1 MKAIIKATDQAGS
14 LQVTDMPTPQPGPGE
29 VLVQIKATGLCYS
42 DVTILNNK
50 YVGRKPVPIP
60 LILGHEGAGLIS
72 ELGRGVSA
80 HSAGDRVVIE
90 PLAGCGHCNQCLEGF
105 QNMCQDWEH
114 VGITRHGTFS
124 EYIAVPADQVHR
136 IPDNVTFEEA
146 ALTEPFGLVV
156 RSLERSKPIA
166 GETVAILGPGS
177 LGIMHLLAYKASGAS
192 KVIMVGLEKDRKRF
206 DIARTLGADYTI
218 NIEEKDPVKAI
229 LDITD
234 GEGADIVVET
244 ANSPKATQL
253 TFDLVAPRGR
263 IVLFGLYPK
272 AEFSPVAMLRKGLSV
287 YGDVAQVTRQ
297 FLYSLKLL
305 GSDKINL
312 QSLIS
317 RRFSFDEAP
326 EAFEAARQGDM
337 VKVIF
342 KA

>member
-29 VLVQIKATGLCYS
+29 ILVQIKAAGLCYS

-80 HSAGDRVVIE
+80 YSAGNRVVIE
-90 PLAGCGHCNQCLEGF
+90 PLAGCGHCNQCLKGF
-105 QNMCQDWEH
+105 QNMCQNWEH

-124 EYIAVPADQVHR
+124 EYIVVPAAQVHR

-146 ALTEPFGLVV
+146 ALTEPF

-192 KVIMVGLEKDRKRF
+192 KVVMVGLGKDKKRF
-206 DIARTLGADYTI
+206 DIARKLGADHTI

-297 FLYSLKLL
+297 FLYALKLL

-312 QSLIS
+312 QSLIT

-326 EAFEAARQGDM
+326 EAFEAARQGDT

-342 KA
+342 KS

>member
-14 LQVTDMPTPQPGPGE
+14 LQVTDMPAPQPGPGE

-72 ELGRGVSA
+72 ELGRGVNA

-90 PLAGCGHCNQCLEGF
+90 PLAGCGHCNQCLKGF
-105 QNMCQDWEH
+105 KNMCQDWEH

-124 EYIAVPADQVHR
+124 EYIVVPVAQVHR

-156 RSLERSKPIA
+156 RSLEQSKPMA

-192 KVIMVGLEKDRKRF
+192 KVIMVGLGKDRKRF
-206 DIARTLGADYTI
+206 DIARTLGADHTI

-234 GEGADIVVET
+234 GEGVDIVVET

-297 FLYSLKLL
+297 FLYALKLL
-305 GSDKINL
+305 ASDKINL
-312 QSLIS
+312 LSLIT

-326 EAFEAARQGDM
+326 EAFEVARQGDM

-342 KA
+342 KS

>member
-1 MKAIIKATDQAGS
+1 MKAIVKATDQAGS

-29 VLVQIKATGLCYS
+29 ILVQIKATGLCYS

-80 HSAGDRVVIE
+80 YSAGDRVVIE
-90 PLAGCGHCNQCLEGF
+90 PLAGCGHCNQCLKGF
-105 QNMCQDWEH
+105 QNMCQNWEH

-124 EYIAVPADQVHR
+124 EYIVVPAAQVHR

-192 KVIMVGLEKDRKRF
+192 KVIMVGLGKDRKRF

-218 NIEEKDPVKAI
+218 NIEEKDPVKAV

-272 AEFSPVAMLRKGLSV
+272 AEFSPVAMLRKGISV
-287 YGDVAQVTRQ
+287 CGDIAQVTRQ
-297 FLYSLKLL
+297 FLYSLKLF

-312 QSLIS
+312 LSLIT
-317 RRFSFDEAP
+317 RRYSFDETP